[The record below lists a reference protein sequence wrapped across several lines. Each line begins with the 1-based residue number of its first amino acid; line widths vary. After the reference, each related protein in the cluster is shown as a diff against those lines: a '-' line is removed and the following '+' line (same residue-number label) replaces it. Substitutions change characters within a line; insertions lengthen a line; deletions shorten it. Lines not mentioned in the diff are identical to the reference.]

1 MNRTIILIEVQD
13 NDGTD
18 ANIII
23 RGEWNSQIM
32 FEEQFEYKEEKHPL
46 RLHLLKGQFM
56 EKFPKLGDSL
66 GIFCICEVCNDIA
79 IRSKFVGVPD
89 YRVID
94 KQKLTLEVVEN
105 RLEGTV

>member
-32 FEEQFEYKEEKHPL
+32 FEEQFEYKDEEKHSL
-46 RLHLLKGQFM
+46 RLHLLSKRFHR
-56 EKFPKLGDSL
+56 KFPQLGDSL
-66 GIFCICEVCNDIA
+66 GILCIRKLFNDIT
-79 IRSKFVGVPD
+79 IRSKMKVNPD
-89 YRVID
+89 YRIID
-94 KQKLTLEVVEN
+94 K
-105 RLEGTV
+105 